1 MSICPAQFHSALTSL
16 VTLVSLS
23 HIPQSLL
30 CTLSFLVCTA
40 QSQWSCPDP
49 PLTCSTS
56 CRLLVSSRLPV
67 RRSWGTLSSSLS
79 GRTLKQW
86 VFRAACSQPSHP
98 ASSVCPQLPDSVLCN
113 HSHPSRARRLGRWSL
128 LPRDHLSQLLS

>member
-16 VTLVSLS
+16 VTFVFLS

-40 QSQWSCPDP
+40 QSQWSCSDP
-49 PLTCSTS
+49 PLTS

-67 RRSWGTLSSSLS
+67 RLSWGTLSSSLS
-79 GRTLKQW
+79 GRKLKQW

-98 ASSVCPQLPDSVLCN
+98 ASSVCPQLPNSVLCN
-113 HSHPSRARRLGRWSL
+113 HSRPSCARRLGRWSL